1 MRKDQIRSNTRPE
14 TPWNGVYEEDQQAKS
29 YRKPWIYI
37 KCHSSNSFRLIKSP
51 NNATYTTVRRSSV
64 DREDRKSEKSPYFS
78 RWATS
83 LLFTSFSNTLLTIE
97 RRLKR
102 PYFFATNFFPT
113 FLNTGTRD
121 EIWRHIMK
129 SSAGMYESLGSQFFR
144 TRCLWRVRVG
154 GLYQPDNYRNIMQFP
169 VSPKKKSSLKEIPE
183 SYDFYYYS
191 IDYFMI

>member
-1 MRKDQIRSNTRPE
+1 MRKDQRRSNTRPE

-37 KCHSSNSFRLIKSP
+37 KCHSSNSFRPIKSP
-51 NNATYTTVRRSSV
+51 NNATDTTVRRSSV

-78 RWATS
+78 RWSTS
-83 LLFTSFSNTLLTIE
+83 LLFTSFSKTLLTIK

-121 EIWRHIMK
+121 ETCRHIMK

-144 TRCLWRVRVG
+144 SNTGIQSGPDAFEESGLVG
-154 GLYQPDNYRNIMQFP
+154 YTNLTIAEILC
-169 VSPKKKSSLKEIPE
+169 SLRLVLKRKVV
-183 SYDFYYYS
+183 
-191 IDYFMI
+191 